1 MFIYLAGS
9 RVEGGEREIGEDRR
23 GERVNTRWILKK
35 GSKAQKFFSPRKDG
49 TSSMLVKKNNSEILY
64 FKNSYFITNGES
76 KKSIQTLI

>member
-35 GSKAQKFFSPRKDG
+35 GSKVQKFFFPRKDG

-76 KKSIQTLI
+76 KKCIQTLI